1 VSPANPVRTELD
13 AASRNGL
20 PRVALAALCAAYC
33 LCAVAGCQRHEKPKD
48 TATAAV
54 SASAA
59 PAPQTLEPCRLLT
72 TDEASIFLDGSAVAA
87 PSNAVSYASS
97 CIWEAREP
105 LRGLQV
111 MTSTPAQLHADEALR
126 KVGADTVEKRF
137 AQLVQTLTLGGK
149 ATPVSGLGDDALW
162 IEDSQQLW
170 IMKRGR
176 ALITVSFHAEQRT
189 ADVFEKSRAISE
201 KLLARL

>member
-1 VSPANPVRTELD
+1 
-13 AASRNGL
+13 
-20 PRVALAALCAAYC
+20 
-33 LCAVAGCQRHEKPKD
+33 
-48 TATAAV
+48 
-54 SASAA
+54 
-59 PAPQTLEPCRLLT
+59 
-72 TDEASIFLDGSAVAA
+72 
-87 PSNAVSYASS
+87 
-97 CIWEAREP
+97 
-105 LRGLQV
+105 